1 MILARSQ
8 RTAFT
13 LAAMRASLYDRIGQG
28 YSRARRADPRIQRAI
43 DDALGDARSI
53 VNVGAGV
60 GAYEPAGR
68 DVIAVEPAADMRAQR
83 PASAAPCL
91 NAGAEELPLADASVD
106 LAMAI
111 YTDFHWQDRR
121 RGVAEML
128 RVSRNGIVLL
138 TVDRESSARYWL
150 FRDYLPAGNCLFA
163 PLSAVTSLL
172 PGPVRVT
179 RVPIP
184 WDCKDGFVH
193 AFWRRPELLLD
204 PRVHGPMAVFSRVS
218 PAERRAALAHLRADL
233 RTGEWQHRNR
243 ELAGLEELDLGH
255 RLLVWG

>member
-1 MILARSQ
+1 
-8 RTAFT
+8 
-13 LAAMRASLYDRIGQG
+13 MRASLYDRIGQG

-91 NAGAEELPLADASVD
+91 DAVAEELPLTDASVD

-128 RVSRNGIVLL
+128 RVSRDGIVLL
-138 TVDRESSARYWL
+138 TVDRDTSARYWL
-150 FRDYLPAGNCLFA
+150 FRDYFPAANDLFA
-163 PLSAVTSLL
+163 PLSALTALL
-172 PGPVRVT
+172 PGPPTVRP
-179 RVPIP
+179 VPIP
-184 WDCKDGFVH
+184 HDCEDGFVH
-193 AFWRRPELLLD
+193 AFWKRPHLLLD
-204 PRVHGPMAVFSRVS
+204 PTAHGAMAVFASLR
-218 PAERRAALAHLRADL
+218 PGQLEAGLARLQADL
-233 RTGEWQHRNR
+233 VSGRWQERNH
-243 ELAGLEELDLGH
+243 ELDGLEALDLGH
-255 RLLVWG
+255 RLVVSR